1 MIQPKYTREGLMIY
15 KLIEDR
21 STSAAGNCD
30 PRSIL
35 KAKEVLSIF
44 ERIPADELRLLGMD
58 PKHARPEWMMIQE
71 LAVAPPPVRPSVD
84 DGGGARSND
93 DLTAAYQQVIRKSNE
108 LKKLI
113 EQR

>member
-21 STSAAGNCD
+21 STAAGAGD

-58 PKHARPEWMMIQE
+58 PRHARPEWMMI
-71 LAVAPPPVRPSVD
+71 
-84 DGGGARSND
+84 
-93 DLTAAYQQVIRKSNE
+93 
-108 LKKLI
+108 
-113 EQR
+113 